1 MRITF
6 HPTLAQFYHPGLRPA
21 GKRKGGGA
29 PGARPEAPPSYHA
42 EIAEVVKE

>member
-29 PGARPEAPPSYHA
+29 IGARPEAPPSYHA